1 MTNLSLRECLI
12 DFIAY
17 LEFLPAALLCLFP
30 MKNQLRFSAGRTV
43 LHVLLLFLVVLPV
56 GVYLDIRYA
65 LSYNTLTLP
74 MLLIMFICYHWSLRV
89 HISKS
94 LAIFFFAIAIYSFV
108 SNVGTGIDA
117 ILNPTSTPKN
127 FSLEASLIKL
137 GISFLVMLLFYYPLT
152 RFGSLLI
159 DQYHSVR
166 IWFITLPVTFSFTLI
181 NLFFVPEYYETYYVH
196 NVARAYWGIHAVLAV
211 MLCFFCIFF
220 YFIVQ
225 GILEQQRVEE
235 RTRILELEETQFK
248 LQQKYM
254 EESSRARH
262 DFRQM
267 IRTMDMLAKENN
279 TDELTKLLG
288 QYSESLPENTVKK
301 YCKNSALNALLNYY
315 SAEAD
320 EGDIGIDFRVA
331 MPDNA
336 SIGDTDLCGIVGN
349 ILDNAVTACAS
360 VPREKRRISLSI
372 ACLFEKELYIAATN
386 SFDGKVSMKD
396 GTYLSTKQD
405 ETYPSTKSDGV
416 YLPAKKGVHGIGL
429 RSIQTTAEHYGG
441 RATFH
446 HDVENFYSDIMLPL
460 K

>member
-1 MTNLSLRECLI
+1 
-12 DFIAY
+12 
-17 LEFLPAALLCLFP
+17 
-30 MKNQLRFSAGRTV
+30 
-43 LHVLLLFLVVLPV
+43 
-56 GVYLDIRYA
+56 
-65 LSYNTLTLP
+65 
-74 MLLIMFICYHWSLRV
+74 
-89 HISKS
+89 
-94 LAIFFFAIAIYSFV
+94 
-108 SNVGTGIDA
+108 
-117 ILNPTSTPKN
+117 
-127 FSLEASLIKL
+127 
-137 GISFLVMLLFYYPLT
+137 MLLFYYPLT

-196 NVARAYWGIHAVLAV
+196 
-211 MLCFFCIFF
+211 
-220 YFIVQ
+220 
-225 GILEQQRVEE
+225 
-235 RTRILELEETQFK
+235 
-248 LQQKYM
+248 
-254 EESSRARH
+254 
-262 DFRQM
+262 
-267 IRTMDMLAKENN
+267 
-279 TDELTKLLG
+279 
-288 QYSESLPENTVKK
+288 
-301 YCKNSALNALLNYY
+301 
-315 SAEAD
+315 
-320 EGDIGIDFRVA
+320 
-331 MPDNA
+331 
-336 SIGDTDLCGIVGN
+336 
-349 ILDNAVTACAS
+349 NAVTACAS

>member
-127 FSLEASLIKL
+127 FSLEASLIML

-248 LQQKYM
+248 LQQK
-254 EESSRARH
+254 
-262 DFRQM
+262 
-267 IRTMDMLAKENN
+267 
-279 TDELTKLLG
+279 
-288 QYSESLPENTVKK
+288 
-301 YCKNSALNALLNYY
+301 
-315 SAEAD
+315 
-320 EGDIGIDFRVA
+320 
-331 MPDNA
+331 
-336 SIGDTDLCGIVGN
+336 
-349 ILDNAVTACAS
+349 
-360 VPREKRRISLSI
+360 
-372 ACLFEKELYIAATN
+372 
-386 SFDGKVSMKD
+386 
-396 GTYLSTKQD
+396 
-405 ETYPSTKSDGV
+405 
-416 YLPAKKGVHGIGL
+416 
-429 RSIQTTAEHYGG
+429 
-441 RATFH
+441 
-446 HDVENFYSDIMLPL
+446 
-460 K
+460 